1 MAKRAPTADEALDR
15 LIAGNARFVRG
26 EAKFETI
33 QTDHLADLATGQ
45 RPFATILGCSDSRVA
60 PELIFDAGLGELFI
74 IRVAGNVVSPEI
86 MGSLQYAA
94 VKIRTPLFVVLG
106 HEHCG
111 AVEAALDAKLRG
123 ARYRSRI
130 ERLLAGIMPGLKG
143 IDPALPHDE
152 QLQRGVESNVR
163 WSLEQIRATPEA
175 QAKAAT
181 GEFMLVGAV
190 YEIES
195 GVVRFLP

>member
-1 MAKRAPTADEALDR
+1 MAKRLPTAAEALDR

-33 QTDHLADLATGQ
+33 QTDHLADLAKGQ
-45 RPFATILGCSDSRVA
+45 RPFATVLGCSDSRVA

-94 VKIRTPLFVVLG
+94 VKLKTPLFVVLG

-111 AVEAALDAKLRG
+111 AVEAALAAKLRG

-130 ERLLAGIMPGLKG
+130 ERLLAGIVPGLKG
-143 IDPALPHDE
+143 IDPGLPHDE
-152 QLQRGVESNVR
+152 QLQRGVEANVR

>member
-1 MAKRAPTADEALDR
+1 MPAWASCSSSASP
-15 LIAGNARFVRG
+15 
-26 EAKFETI
+26 
-33 QTDHLADLATGQ
+33 ATWS
-45 RPFATILGCSDSRVA
+45 RRRSWAACSTRRVK
-60 PELIFDAGLGELFI
+60 L
-74 IRVAGNVVSPEI
+74 
-86 MGSLQYAA
+86 
-94 VKIRTPLFVVLG
+94 KTPLFVVLG

-130 ERLLAGIMPGLKG
+130 ERLLADIVPGLKG
-143 IDPALPHDE
+143 IDPGLPHDE
-152 QLQRGVESNVR
+152 QLQRGVEANVR